1 MNQVNIDEEEQ
12 VENNA
17 MDVECIEL
25 PREERTE
32 EDQDLKE
39 MFIIQLE
46 NLTHSL
52 LLQIELIEKLP
63 NDNQLMES
71 ANRVLDIYLKEVD
84 TIPEICDKV
93 YAMVRAIGLGK
104 LVESV
109 KGERKTKTAN
119 GGNRQE
125 RKLKKEIKELRWIV
139 AKTSNELYRRKK
151 RRKATKKE
159 KEIIKELRV
168 LIDKDTTNYNLRNA

>member
-1 MNQVNIDEEEQ
+1 MKERGTAKGSGTTTRGRGRADRLRIMVNQVNIDEEEQ

-46 NLTHSL
+46 NVTHSL
-52 LLQIELIEKLP
+52 LLQIELIDKLP
-63 NDNQLMES
+63 KAKFDNQLTES

-93 YAMVRAIGLGK
+93 YAMGRAIG
-104 LVESV
+104 
-109 KGERKTKTAN
+109 
-119 GGNRQE
+119 
-125 RKLKKEIKELRWIV
+125 
-139 AKTSNELYRRKK
+139 
-151 RRKATKKE
+151 
-159 KEIIKELRV
+159 
-168 LIDKDTTNYNLRNA
+168 